1 MFSIREVIDIRSLPN
16 PREYEIGL
24 IDEVN
29 ASAQVYNVRRTI
41 NPPPPTRM
49 SIAGITQADIAE
61 YMTAAE
67 LAGALRVHRKVVS
80 EMIKS
85 ASFHT
90 PWSSI

>member
-1 MFSIREVIDIRSLPN
+1 M
-16 PREYEIGL
+16 
-24 IDEVN
+24 
-29 ASAQVYNVRRTI
+29 RRTI

-85 ASFHT
+85 GVISYAL
-90 PWSSI
+90 SSI